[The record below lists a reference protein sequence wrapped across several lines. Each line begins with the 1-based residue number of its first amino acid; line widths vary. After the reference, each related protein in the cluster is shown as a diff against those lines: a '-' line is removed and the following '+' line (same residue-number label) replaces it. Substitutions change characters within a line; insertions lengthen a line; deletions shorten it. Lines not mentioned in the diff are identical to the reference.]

1 MPKKKY
7 EPILDGEPFELKLDK
22 RHEFVC
28 CDCGL
33 THSWILRAASKANRI
48 MLEMWRENKETMKNR
63 KRNNYGIEK

>member
-7 EPILDGEPFELKLDK
+7 EPIHDGEPFLLKFEK

-33 THSWILRAASKANRI
+33 THSWIFRPKGSK
-48 MLEMWRENKETMKNR
+48 LEMEIWRENKETVKNR
-63 KRNNYGIEK
+63 KKNNYNIGD